1 MSFARTC
8 QLKKEIK
15 VNEEVLYTF
24 AFSLT
29 EFAKQIGLHSLNS
42 YQRTKLLKFFFKL
55 QGFPPI
61 YRWFSN
67 SEFRSSIAFPIIRVI
82 NQTSKHTKLMV
93 HITVSKSFYD
103 IRYPFYFPNHFYIFN
118 NKYDFKLKFAIIQS
132 ISSQLST
139 RKILYIEDL
148 VKGLNNKNK
157 NELLENLIQQFQYL
171 KNNKFIQNE
180 VYLLQNGNKVIQ
192 ANKLTKQLIKSTK
205 QLIFYENI
213 L

>member
-1 MSFARTC
+1 MIGRPSF
-8 QLKKEIK
+8 Q
-15 VNEEVLYTF
+15 
-24 AFSLT
+24 
-29 EFAKQIGLHSLNS
+29 
-42 YQRTKLLKFFFKL
+42 
-55 QGFPPI
+55 
-61 YRWFSN
+61 
-67 SEFRSSIAFPIIRVI
+67 
-82 NQTSKHTKLMV
+82 
-93 HITVSKSFYD
+93 
-103 IRYPFYFPNHFYIFN
+103 FYIFD

-132 ISSQLST
+132 ISCQLST

-157 NELLENLIQQFQYL
+157 DQILENLIQQFQCL